1 MKLLAV
7 ASEIHPLIKTGGL
20 ADVVGALPAALAPH
34 GWQVTTL
41 VPGYP
46 AVMKRI
52 DRSGAKLRAAKRYPA
67 LFGADARVIRAT
79 CEGRDLLVLDAPA
92 LYDRDGGPY
101 LDMAGHDWTDNWRR
115 YAALSAVGAD
125 LAAGGLR
132 HFQPDV
138 VHVHDWQAALTL
150 AYLRHGRAPHVPG
163 VLTIHNLAFQG
174 RYDPGIF
181 PALGLPQETFSVD
194 GLEYY
199 GGVGYLK
206 AGIQY
211 ADAITTVS
219 PSYAREITTGE
230 WGMGLDGL
238 LRARGSAL
246 HGIVNGIDMDEWNP
260 AQDGALATPYTVGT
274 IDARRHNR
282 AAIEKSFG
290 LDRDDSLLVTII
302 SRLTWQ
308 KGLDLLAGQL
318 DAIAGLGI
326 RIALLGSGDAGLEG
340 QFLAAASRHRGRIGV
355 RIGYDEAASHLLQGG
370 ADAIIVPSR
379 TEPCGL
385 TQLYGLRYGCVP
397 IVARTGGL
405 ADTVID
411 ANEAA
416 LGAGVATGLQFGP
429 LTPDNLLTAL
439 SRARDLHRDG
449 AAWTAMQRA
458 GMAADFSWDRSAAR
472 YASLF
477 NELVATKQ
485 ADKLR
490 ADRVQAERE
499 QAESTQA
506 AEVVA

>member
-20 ADVVGALPAALAPH
+20 ADVVGALPAAMARH

-52 DRSGAKLRAAKRYPA
+52 RQAVGGDGAKLRAARRYPA
-67 LFGADARVIRAT
+67 LFGADAKLIRARY
-79 CEGRDLLVLDAPA
+79 EGRDLLILDAPA
-92 LYDRDGGPY
+92 LYDREGGPY
-101 LDMAGHDWTDNWRR
+101 LDMAGHDWPDNWRR

-150 AYLRHGRAPHVPG
+150 AYMRHGRAPHVPG

-181 PALGLPQETFSVD
+181 PALGLPQEAYSVD
-194 GLEYY
+194 GVEYY

-211 ADAITTVS
+211 ADAVTTVS

-260 AQDGALATPYTVGT
+260 ATDTALAARFSLGS

-282 AAIEKSFG
+282 AAVEESFG
-290 LDRDDSLLVTII
+290 LDSDGSLLVTVI

-308 KGLDLLAGQL
+308 KGLDILAEQL
-318 DAIAGLGI
+318 DAVAAMGI
-326 RIALLGSGDAGLEG
+326 RIALLGSGDAALEG
-340 QFLAAASRHRGRIGV
+340 QYLAAASRHPGRIGV
-355 RIGYDEAASHLLQGG
+355 RVGYDEAASHLLQGG
-370 ADAIIVPSR
+370 ADAILIPSR

-416 LGAGVATGLQFGP
+416 LGQQVATGLQFGP
-429 LTPDNLLTAL
+429 LNPDSLLAVL
-439 SRARDLHRDG
+439 SRAQALHADAPTW
-449 AAWTAMQRA
+449 AAIQRA
-458 GMAADFSWDRSAAR
+458 GMSADFSWHRSASR
-472 YASLF
+472 YADLF
-477 NELVATKQ
+477 ARLVAE
-485 ADKLR
+485 AR
-490 ADRVQAERE
+490 AARA
-499 QAESTQA
+499 
-506 AEVVA
+506 VA

>member
-20 ADVVGALPAALAPH
+20 ADVVGALPAALSRH
-34 GWQVTTL
+34 GWPVITL

-52 DRSGAKLRAAKRYPA
+52 DRTGAKGRAAKRYPA
-67 LFGADARVIRAT
+67 LFGVDAKLIRASY
-79 CEGRDLLVLDAPA
+79 EGRDLLILDAPG
-92 LYDRDGGPY
+92 LYDREGGPY

-115 YAALSAVGAD
+115 YAALAAVGAD

-150 AYLRHGRAPHVPG
+150 AYMRHGRARHVPG

-174 RYDPGIF
+174 RFEPGIF
-181 PALGLPQETFSVD
+181 PALGLPDETYSVD
-194 GLEYY
+194 GVEYY

-238 LRARGSAL
+238 LRARGGAL
-246 HGIVNGIDMDEWNP
+246 HGIVNGIDTQEWNP
-260 AQDGALATPYTVGT
+260 STDADLAARFTAKT
-274 IDARRHNR
+274 IGGRARNR
-282 AAIEKSFG
+282 AAVEKSFG
-290 LDRDDSLLVTII
+290 LDSDGSLLVTIV

-308 KGLDLLAGQL
+308 KGMDILASQI
-318 DAIAGLGI
+318 DAIAGMGI
-326 RIALLGSGDAGLEG
+326 RIALLGAGDAGIEG
-340 QFLAAASRHRGRIGV
+340 QLLAAASRHRGRIGL
-355 RIGYDEAASHLLQGG
+355 RLGYDEAAAHLLQGG
-370 ADAIIVPSR
+370 ADAILIPSR

-416 LGAGVATGLQFGP
+416 LGQQVATGVQFGP
-429 LTPDNLLTAL
+429 LSADSLLAAL
-439 SRARDLHRDG
+439 ARAQALHADAPTW
-449 AAWTAMQRA
+449 AAIQRA
-458 GMAADFSWDRSAAR
+458 GMTADFSWDRSAAR
-472 YASLF
+472 YAALF
-477 NELVATKQ
+477 GQLVAAK
-485 ADKLR
+485 R
-490 ADRVQAERE
+490 AAGV
-499 QAESTQA
+499 AESLA
-506 AEVVA
+506 A